1 MTDPLVSVILIGYN
15 DATRIVRALES
26 LRNQTLRSIEII
38 VVDDASTDA
47 TSDIVEAVAAGDPRI
62 RLIRRTENSGGCS
75 APRNDGIAHAS
86 APWVM
91 FCDSDDEYEP
101 HACANLLAAAEEWD
115 ADVVCGMAVR
125 HDVSKNRDKPWRP
138 EVHSHDRWVQSLEDE
153 PGLLY
158 DTISVNKIYRRALL
172 DEYNITFPP
181 GLLFEDQ
188 VFTLECYLRA
198 RRIGIVQSIVYIW
211 NVDRT
216 TEELS
221 ITQGRM
227 QERNVLDRVE
237 INKRMDSLLEGSSDE
252 LRLAKAIKFLRHE
265 GYLYLWAIGENP
277 RPAAAHTTAHVF
289 GEYVRTVDP
298 RAFDYVRPALRVAL
312 YGLLINDLGLLRSA
326 MRWER
331 WASVVDT
338 TLVRAGD
345 KTLWTEPGDRSV
357 LGRDEDYWLD
367 VSKLHLLDMPFSTRR
382 YLHELTSLE
391 VHRSRVSVT
400 VQTTD
405 FASDL
410 DDSTRAQ
417 LVWTDKAG
425 RDIASLQLS
434 RRNIDPEGR
443 LVWSADG
450 LPDVHIT
457 RPLMRPDRGTVNVR
471 LTQAGLVNTT
481 AIRSVDV
488 APSSV
493 FIPFRS
499 VAFADRPAG
508 ATLLTGER
516 ASVVWRPGGLSR
528 GPIAWGRR
536 FKNAA
541 RRRLRSSRDADA
553 NPQPVRQDFDLPTD
567 RPIVAYLPAPS
578 ERGQQTWPL
587 DLSEWD
593 QAMVDTCYLLAG
605 GDVRDPIPT
614 RLWGSVRDVR
624 RHSLGDV
631 LGSAGLLITDDPALF
646 DTGIPTIIY
655 RPDAGAR
662 RYLLPP
668 IPVGYSVIETLP
680 ELVADVSAVL
690 ARGRD
695 FTSGDRT

>member
-1 MTDPLVSVILIGYN
+1 MTDPLVSLILIGYN

-75 APRNDGIAHAS
+75 APRNDGIANAS

-138 EVHSHDRWVQSLEDE
+138 ELHSHDRWVQSLEDE

-237 INKRMDSLLEGSSDE
+237 INKRMDWLLEGSSDE

-277 RPAAAHTTAHVF
+277 RPEAARTTADVF

-298 RAFDYVRPALRVAL
+298 RAFDCVRPALRVAL
-312 YGLLINDLGLLRSA
+312 YGLLINDLDLLRSA

-338 TLVRAGD
+338 TLVRVGD

-357 LGRDEDYWLD
+357 LGRDEHYWLD
-367 VSKLHLLDMPFSTRR
+367 VSTLHLLDMPFSTRR
-382 YLHELTSLE
+382 YLHEMTSLE
-391 VHRSRVSVT
+391 VHRSRVVVT
-400 VQTTD
+400 VRTTD
-405 FASDL
+405 FARDVDAS
-410 DDSTRAQ
+410 STAQ
-417 LVWTDKAG
+417 LVWTDKSG
-425 RDIASLQLS
+425 KEIASLPLTQQGLDS
-434 RRNIDPEGR
+434 HDRIIWHG
-443 LVWSADG
+443 DG

-457 RPLMRPDRGTVNVR
+457 RPLMRADKGTVSVR
-471 LTQAGLVNTT
+471 LTRAGVANTT
-481 AIRSVDV
+481 AVRSVDV

-493 FIPFRS
+493 FVPFRS

-508 ATLLTGER
+508 TTLLTGER
-516 ASVVWRPGGLSR
+516 ASVVWRPGGMSR

-541 RRRLRSSRDADA
+541 RRRLRTSVDTDAK
-553 NPQPVRQDFDLPTD
+553 PVRQDVHLPTD
-567 RPIVAYLPAPS
+567 RPIVVYLPAACQG
-578 ERGQQTWPL
+578 GQQTWPL
-587 DLSEWD
+587 ELSEWND
-593 QAMVDTCYLLAG
+593 AMADTCYLLAG
-605 GDVRDPIPT
+605 GDVREGIPT
-614 RLWGSVRDVR
+614 RLWGSVGDVR

-668 IPVGYSVIETLP
+668 IPGGYSVIETLP
-680 ELVADVSAVL
+680 ELVADVNAVL